1 MIKGAFNRSAVDTV
15 GVDDLD
21 RLPFVQTSRA
31 AAPCRYNLKICR
43 LIAILLPLAH
53 LPRRDHRCWTTRK
66 GSCRIRAVA
75 RVQTIFG
82 DHLWHSLLPPITIG
96 RGRRRWRWVRATRGV
111 SS

>member
-1 MIKGAFNRSAVDTV
+1 MIKGAFNRSAVGTV

-31 AAPCRYNLKICR
+31 AAPCRYNLKFCR
-43 LIAILLPLAH
+43 LIAIPLPLAH

-66 GSCRIRAVA
+66 GSCRIRAA
-75 RVQTIFG
+75 AQVQTVSS
-82 DHLWHSLLPPITIG
+82 DHLWHSLLLPITIG